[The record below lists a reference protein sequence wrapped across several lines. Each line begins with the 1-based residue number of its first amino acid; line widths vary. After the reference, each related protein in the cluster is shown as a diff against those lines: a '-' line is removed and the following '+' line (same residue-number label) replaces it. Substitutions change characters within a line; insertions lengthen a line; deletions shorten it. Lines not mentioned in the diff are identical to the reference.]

1 MTSAVRL
8 HRRNGASRTPRG
20 GFPPRR
26 SSNSGKIIHVGLF
39 KDLRASPPL
48 LFGPILDPR
57 APRDGLRPK
66 QVPPQKWQSQ
76 EGGPPL
82 CFTPQGWRLRDVRPN
97 MHHMGQ
103 TACRTDTLLFQKLVL
118 IYANLFSAI
127 RANMF
132 SMGPISV
139 SMRPQAP
146 RQFMVMTRQSFAH
159 LHQLFRSPYL
169 RSSLPPSTW
178 P

>member
-1 MTSAVRL
+1 MERVAHLGVGSPPGDPRTPVKSYTWAY
-8 HRRNGASRTPRG
+8 SRTYGPR
-20 GFPPRR
+20 PPYYSDPFWIRVHPVMDYDLNRSHLRSGRVRR
-26 SSNSGKIIHVGLF
+26 G
-39 KDLRASPPL
+39 DPP
-48 LFGPILDPR
+48 F
-57 APRDGLRPK
+57 
-66 QVPPQKWQSQ
+66 V
-76 EGGPPL
+76 
-82 CFTPQGWRLRDVRPN
+82 FTPQGWRLRDVRPN

-146 RQFMVMTRQSFAH
+146 RQFIVMTRQSFAH

-169 RSSLPPSTW
+169 RSSLPLSTW